1 MLIPRAG
8 HRALLLVLPAAIV
21 LACTASALGQE
32 SAGQE
37 ASPVTSGN
45 LYNALWAVG
54 TFAVLLVV
62 LGKFAWKPVMR
73 AMEARERLVADLIA
87 KAQAQQADSQRL
99 LEDYQQRLEQ
109 VDQEA
114 AKRLEEARRNAE
126 TARAQIMATART
138 EAEKA
143 IQQATADIDAARRQA
158 LEDLYRYAAELA
170 TDAAGKI
177 MRKELTPQDQRRLVA
192 DSLELIRQRAGSAVG
207 HG

>member
-1 MLIPRAG
+1 MLKPRAR
-8 HRALLLVLPAAIV
+8 HRALLLALPAAIV

-32 SAGQE
+32 NAGEE

-73 AMEARERLVADLIA
+73 AMEAREQHVADLIA
-87 KAQAQQADSQRL
+87 KAQAQQQESQRL
-99 LEDYQQRLEQ
+99 LEDYQRRLEQ
-109 VDQEA
+109 VDHEA
-114 AKRLEEARRNAE
+114 AKRMEEARRNAE
-126 TARAQIMATART
+126 KARAEIMAAARA

-143 IQQATADIDAARRQA
+143 IRQATADIDAARRQA

-177 MRKELTPQDQRRLVA
+177 MRKELNPQDQRRLVA
-192 DSLELIRQRAGSAVG
+192 ESLELIRQRAGSVAG
-207 HG
+207 